1 MSNVLDLD
9 HERRRYR
16 RYSILE
22 SGLIYTKDRC
32 LDCQVIDVSANGVRI
47 RPVGKVKASDGQLRF
62 LLGRLGMFEAEV
74 CWEGSDSIGIRFEDA
89 PEAVAERY
97 EAVLPEDCLVAA

>member
-1 MSNVLDLD
+1 MVAIILAPRKMYMPMSNILDLD
-9 HERRRYR
+9 HERRRYP

-47 RPVGKVKASDGQLRF
+47 RPVGKVEASDGQLRF
-62 LLGRLGMFEAEV
+62 LLGRLGMFDAEV
-74 CWEGSDSIGIRFEDA
+74 CWEGVDFIGIRFEDA
-89 PEAVAERY
+89 PKAVA
-97 EAVLPEDCLVAA
+97 